1 MTENTPDARWS
12 AVLDELWRHVSAAI
26 GSGSEPAEWTPP
38 EGLGPLPAVL
48 LARAESI
55 AQAQQLAISDVRRRA
70 DVLEAHLKAVR
81 KVPQLYPTDASVY
94 VDRLG

>member
-26 GSGSEPAEWTPP
+26 GTGSEPAAWAPP
-38 EGLGPLPAVL
+38 DGLGPIPAALVP
-48 LARAESI
+48 RAESI
-55 AQAQQLAISDVRRRA
+55 VRAQQLAIGDVRRRA

-81 KVPQLYPTDASVY
+81 KVPQLYPTDTSVY
-94 VDRLG
+94 LDRLG